1 MKEHYSTILLGAG
14 YYALGYASSHS
25 DCLILEESQMVGV
38 DFHSCLH
45 PVRLEQAPENAV
57 GDIMREY
64 GVWKEDGFDL
74 LNAQMVVHEYASR
87 KLADGMELLL
97 DCRIISAEQR
107 KDGVR
112 VSFITNQGISD
123 VTADRLID
131 TTADCISQE
140 AAVRCVGKTLNAF
153 SVAMEDHFAGKLKR
167 VCPECLVT
175 RGPLENEMLICFPT
189 APEVSLTDAYREM
202 VRVWSMAFPHGEE
215 KILFVAENF
224 DAVYEAV
231 AQKPPQWV
239 GRRFLNPMAAFE
251 EGAMAK

>member
-1 MKEHYSTILLGAG
+1 MKKHYSTILLGAT
-14 YYALGYASSHS
+14 YYSLGYASSHS
-25 DCLILEESQMVGV
+25 DCLILEESQTIGG
-38 DFHSCLH
+38 DFHAGLH
-45 PVRLEQAPENAV
+45 PVHSENAPDNEM
-57 GDIMREY
+57 GEIMREY
-64 GVWKEDGFDL
+64 GVWTTAGFDL
-74 LNAQMVVHEYASR
+74 LKAQMVVHEYASR

-97 DCRIISAEQR
+97 DCRIICAEQR
-107 KDGVR
+107 KDGVS

-131 TTADCISQE
+131 TTVDCISE
-140 AAVRCVGKTLNAF
+140 GTAVRCVGKTLNAF
-153 SVAMEDHFAGKLKR
+153 SVAMEDNFAGKLKR

-175 RGPLENEMLICFPT
+175 QGPLENEMLICLPT

-202 VRVWSMAFPHGEE
+202 IRVWSMAFPDGEE